1 MIIFPAID
9 LRGGKCV
16 RLFKGDFSRETIF
29 SDNPS
34 AVAVKWEEM
43 GAQYLHVVD
52 LDGALQGETKNREA
66 IRSILGAVHIPM
78 ELGGGLRSLESIKRA
93 LTGGIQRVILG
104 SAAVENPLLVQE
116 ACHRFGDRIVVAIDA
131 RRDGIVATQGWESSG
146 NVSAL
151 DFAKQ
156 MADYGVKTVIYTD
169 ISRDGTLS
177 GLNLEG
183 AIELSKVS
191 GLRVVAS
198 GGVRSLEDIRA
209 VKAHETAGIEGVI
222 VGQAIYSGR
231 LDLKK
236 ALRIAAEG

>member
-78 ELGGGLRSLESIKRA
+78 ELGGGLRSLESIERA

-104 SAAVENPLLVQE
+104 SAAVENPSLVQE

-131 RRDGIVATQGWESSG
+131 RDGIVATQGWESSG
-146 NVSAL
+146 NVFAL

-209 VKAHETAGIEGVI
+209 VKAHETDGIEGVI

>member
-78 ELGGGLRSLESIKRA
+78 ELGGGLRSLESIERA

-104 SAAVENPLLVQE
+104 SAAVENPSLVQE

-131 RRDGIVATQGWESSG
+131 RDGIVATQGWESSG

-209 VKAHETAGIEGVI
+209 VKAHETDGIEGVI

>member
-34 AVAVKWEEM
+34 AVAVKWQEM

-52 LDGALQGETKNREA
+52 LDGALHGETKNRTA
-66 IRSILGAVHIPM
+66 IRSILGAVHIPV
-78 ELGGGLRSLESIKRA
+78 ELGGGLRSMESIEGA
-93 LTGGIQRVILG
+93 LSAGIQRVILG
-104 SAAVENPLLVQE
+104 SAAVEDPSLVKE
-116 ACHRFGDRIVVAIDA
+116 ACQRFGDRIVVAIDA
-131 RRDGIVATQGWESSG
+131 RDGIVATQGWESSG
-146 NVSAL
+146 RVSAL

-156 MADYGVKTVIYTD
+156 MADYGVKTAIYTD

-183 AIELSKVS
+183 TIALAKAS
-191 GLRVVAS
+191 GLSVVAS
-198 GGVRSLEDIRA
+198 GGVNSLEDIRA
-209 VKAHETAGIEGVI
+209 VKAHEADGIEGVI

>member
-66 IRSILGAVHIPM
+66 IRSILGAVRIPV
-78 ELGGGLRSLESIKRA
+78 ELGGGLRSMESIKRA

>member
-78 ELGGGLRSLESIKRA
+78 ELGGGLRSLESIERA

-104 SAAVENPLLVQE
+104 SAAVENPSLVQE

-131 RRDGIVATQGWESSG
+131 RDGIVATQGWESSG
-146 NVSAL
+146 NISAL

-209 VKAHETAGIEGVI
+209 VKAHETDGIEGVI

>member
-78 ELGGGLRSLESIKRA
+78 ELGGGLRSLESIERA

-131 RRDGIVATQGWESSG
+131 RDGIVATQGWESSG

-209 VKAHETAGIEGVI
+209 VKAHETDGIEGVI

>member
-78 ELGGGLRSLESIKRA
+78 ELGGGLRSLESIERA

-104 SAAVENPLLVQE
+104 SAAVENPSLVQE

-131 RRDGIVATQGWESSG
+131 RDGIVATQGWESSG

-151 DFAKQ
+151 DFAQQ

-209 VKAHETAGIEGVI
+209 VKAHETDGIEGVI

>member
-78 ELGGGLRSLESIKRA
+78 ELGGGLRSLESIERA

-104 SAAVENPLLVQE
+104 SAAVENPSLVQE

-131 RRDGIVATQGWESSG
+131 RDGIVATQGWESSG
-146 NVSAL
+146 NVSVL

-209 VKAHETAGIEGVI
+209 VKAHETDGIEGVI

>member
-43 GAQYLHVVD
+43 GAQYFHVVD

-78 ELGGGLRSLESIKRA
+78 ELGGGVRSLESIERA

-104 SAAVENPLLVQE
+104 SAAVENPSLVQE

-131 RRDGIVATQGWESSG
+131 RDGIVATQGWESSG

-151 DFAKQ
+151 DFAQQ

-209 VKAHETAGIEGVI
+209 VKAHETDGIEGVI

>member
-78 ELGGGLRSLESIKRA
+78 ELGGGLRSLESIERA

-104 SAAVENPLLVQE
+104 SAAVENPSLVQE

-131 RRDGIVATQGWESSG
+131 RDGIVATQGWESSG

-183 AIELSKVS
+183 AIKLSKVS

-209 VKAHETAGIEGVI
+209 VKAHETDGIEGVI

>member
-78 ELGGGLRSLESIKRA
+78 ELGGGLRSLESIERA

-104 SAAVENPLLVQE
+104 SAAVENPSLVQE

-131 RRDGIVATQGWESSG
+131 RDGIVATQGWDSSG
-146 NVSAL
+146 NVFAL

-209 VKAHETAGIEGVI
+209 VKAHETDGIEGVI

>member
-34 AVAVKWEEM
+34 AVAVKWQEM

-52 LDGALQGETKNREA
+52 LDGALHGETKNRTA
-66 IRSILGAVHIPM
+66 IRSILGAVHIPV
-78 ELGGGLRSLESIKRA
+78 ELGGGLRSMESIEGA
-93 LTGGIQRVILG
+93 LSAGIQRVILG
-104 SAAVENPLLVQE
+104 SAAVEDPSLVKE
-116 ACHRFGDRIVVAIDA
+116 ACQRFGDRIVVAIDA
-131 RRDGIVATQGWESSG
+131 RDGIVATQGWESSG
-146 NVSAL
+146 GVSAL

-156 MADYGVKTVIYTD
+156 MADYGVKTAIYTD

-183 AIELSKVS
+183 TIALAKAS
-191 GLRVVAS
+191 GLSVVAS
-198 GGVRSLEDIRA
+198 GGVNSLEDIRA
-209 VKAHETAGIEGVI
+209 VKAHEADGIEGVI

>member
-78 ELGGGLRSLESIKRA
+78 ELGGGLRSLESIERA

-104 SAAVENPLLVQE
+104 SAAVESPLLVQE

-131 RRDGIVATQGWESSG
+131 RDGIVATQGWESSG

-209 VKAHETAGIEGVI
+209 VKAHETDGIEGVI

>member
-16 RLFKGDFSRETIF
+16 RLFKGDFSRETII

-78 ELGGGLRSLESIKRA
+78 ELGGGLRSLESIERA

-131 RRDGIVATQGWESSG
+131 RDGIVATQGWESSG

-209 VKAHETAGIEGVI
+209 VKAHETDGIEGVI

>member
-78 ELGGGLRSLESIKRA
+78 ELGGGLRSLESIERA

-104 SAAVENPLLVQE
+104 SAAVENPSLVQE

-131 RRDGIVATQGWESSG
+131 RDGIVATQGWESSG

-209 VKAHETAGIEGVI
+209 VKAHETDGIEGVI

-231 LDLKK
+231 LGLKK
-236 ALRIAAEG
+236 APRIAADG

>member
-66 IRSILGAVHIPM
+66 IRSILWAVRIPV
-78 ELGGGLRSLESIKRA
+78 ELGGGLRSLESVERA
-93 LTGGIQRVILG
+93 LTAGIQRVILG
-104 SAAVENPLLVQE
+104 SAAVEDPALVQA
-116 ACHRFGDRIVVAIDA
+116 ACERFGDRIVVAIDA
-131 RRDGIVATQGWESSG
+131 RDGIVATQGWESSG
-146 NVSAL
+146 GVSAL
-151 DFAKQ
+151 AFAKQ
-156 MADYGVKTVIYTD
+156 MAEYGVKTIIYTD

-183 AIELSKVS
+183 TIELARAS

-209 VKAHETAGIEGVI
+209 VKAHEADGIEGVI
-222 VGQAIYSGR
+222 VGQALYRGR

-236 ALRIAAEG
+236 ALQIAAEG

>member
-43 GAQYLHVVD
+43 GAQYFHVVD

-78 ELGGGLRSLESIKRA
+78 ELGGGLRSLESIERA

-104 SAAVENPLLVQE
+104 SAAVENPSLVQE
-116 ACHRFGDRIVVAIDA
+116 VCHRFGDRIVVAIDA
-131 RRDGIVATQGWESSG
+131 RDGIVATQGWESSG

-209 VKAHETAGIEGVI
+209 VKAHETDGIEGVI

>member
-16 RLFKGDFSRETIF
+16 RLFKGDFFRETIF

-78 ELGGGLRSLESIKRA
+78 ELGGGLRSLESIERA

-104 SAAVENPLLVQE
+104 SAAVENPSLVQE

-131 RRDGIVATQGWESSG
+131 RDGIVATQGWESSG

-209 VKAHETAGIEGVI
+209 VKAHETDGIEGVI

>member
-78 ELGGGLRSLESIKRA
+78 ELGGGLRSLESIERA

-104 SAAVENPLLVQE
+104 SAAVENPSLVQE

-131 RRDGIVATQGWESSG
+131 RDGIVATQGWESSG

-151 DFAKQ
+151 DFTKQ

-209 VKAHETAGIEGVI
+209 VKAHETDGIEGVI

>member
-78 ELGGGLRSLESIKRA
+78 ELGGGVRSLESIERA

-104 SAAVENPLLVQE
+104 SAAVENPSLVQE

-131 RRDGIVATQGWESSG
+131 RDGIVATQGWESSG

-151 DFAKQ
+151 DFAQQ

-209 VKAHETAGIEGVI
+209 VKAHETDGIEGVI

>member
-78 ELGGGLRSLESIKRA
+78 ELGGGVRSLESIERA

-104 SAAVENPLLVQE
+104 SAAVENPSLVQE

-131 RRDGIVATQGWESSG
+131 RDGIVATQGWESSG

-209 VKAHETAGIEGVI
+209 VKAHETDGIEGVI

>member
-78 ELGGGLRSLESIKRA
+78 ELGGGLRSLESIERA

-131 RRDGIVATQGWESSG
+131 RDGLVATQGWESSG

-209 VKAHETAGIEGVI
+209 VKAHETDGIEGVI

>member
-52 LDGALQGETKNREA
+52 LDGALHGETKNREA

-78 ELGGGLRSLESIKRA
+78 ELGGGLRSLESIERA

-104 SAAVENPLLVQE
+104 SAAVENPSLVQE

-131 RRDGIVATQGWESSG
+131 RDGIVATQGWESSG

-209 VKAHETAGIEGVI
+209 VKAHETDGIEGVI

>member
-78 ELGGGLRSLESIKRA
+78 ELGGGLRSLESIERA

-131 RRDGIVATQGWESSG
+131 RDGIVATQGWESSG

-183 AIELSKVS
+183 AIELSTVS

-209 VKAHETAGIEGVI
+209 VKAHETDGIEGVI

>member
-78 ELGGGLRSLESIKRA
+78 ELGGGVRSLESIERA

-104 SAAVENPLLVQE
+104 SAAVENPSLVQE

-131 RRDGIVATQGWESSG
+131 QDGIVATQGWESSG

-209 VKAHETAGIEGVI
+209 VKAHETDGIEGVI

>member
-34 AVAVKWEEM
+34 AVAVKWQEM

-52 LDGALQGETKNREA
+52 LDGALHGETKNRAA
-66 IRSILGAVHIPM
+66 IRSILGAVRIPV
-78 ELGGGLRSLESIKRA
+78 ELGGGLRSMESIEGA
-93 LTGGIQRVILG
+93 LSAGIQRVILG
-104 SAAVENPLLVQE
+104 SAAVEDPSLVKE
-116 ACHRFGDRIVVAIDA
+116 ACQRFGDRIVVAIDA
-131 RRDGIVATQGWESSG
+131 RDGIVATQGWESSG
-146 NVSAL
+146 GVSAL
-151 DFAKQ
+151 DFAKK
-156 MADYGVKTVIYTD
+156 MADYGVKTAIYTD

-177 GLNLEG
+177 GVNLEG
-183 AIELSKVS
+183 TIALAKAS
-191 GLRVVAS
+191 GLSVVAA
-198 GGVRSLEDIRA
+198 GGVNSLEDIRA
-209 VKAHETAGIEGVI
+209 VKAHEADGIEGII

>member
-78 ELGGGLRSLESIKRA
+78 ELGGGLRSLESIERA

>member
-66 IRSILGAVHIPM
+66 IRSILGAVRIPV
-78 ELGGGLRSLESIKRA
+78 ELGGGLRSLESVERA
-93 LTGGIQRVILG
+93 LTAGIQRVILG
-104 SAAVENPLLVQE
+104 SAAVEDPALVQA
-116 ACHRFGDRIVVAIDA
+116 ACERFGDRIVVAIDA
-131 RRDGIVATQGWESSG
+131 RDGIVATQGWESSG
-146 NVSAL
+146 GVSAL
-151 DFAKQ
+151 AFAKQ
-156 MADYGVKTVIYTD
+156 MAEYGVKTIIYTD

-183 AIELSKVS
+183 TIELARAS

-209 VKAHETAGIEGVI
+209 VKAHEADGIEGVI
-222 VGQAIYSGR
+222 VGQALYSGR

-236 ALRIAAEG
+236 ALQIAAEG

>member
-66 IRSILGAVHIPM
+66 IRSILGAVRIPV
-78 ELGGGLRSLESIKRA
+78 ELGGGLRSLESVERA
-93 LTGGIQRVILG
+93 LTAGIQRVILG
-104 SAAVENPLLVQE
+104 SAAVEDPALVQA
-116 ACHRFGDRIVVAIDA
+116 ACERFGDRIVVAIDA
-131 RRDGIVATQGWESSG
+131 RDGIVATQGWESSG
-146 NVSAL
+146 GVSAL
-151 DFAKQ
+151 AFAKQ
-156 MADYGVKTVIYTD
+156 MAEYGVKTIIYTD

-183 AIELSKVS
+183 TIELARAS

-209 VKAHETAGIEGVI
+209 VKAHEADGIEGVI
-222 VGQAIYSGR
+222 VGQALYSGR

-236 ALRIAAEG
+236 ALQITAEG

>member
-78 ELGGGLRSLESIKRA
+78 ELGGGLRSLESIERA

-104 SAAVENPLLVQE
+104 SAAVENPSLVQE

-131 RRDGIVATQGWESSG
+131 RDGIVATQGWESSG

-209 VKAHETAGIEGVI
+209 VKAGRRYTAAVLI
-222 VGQAIYSGR
+222 
-231 LDLKK
+231 
-236 ALRIAAEG
+236 

>member
-9 LRGGKCV
+9 LRPGKCV

-52 LDGALQGETKNREA
+52 LDGAIQGETKNREA

-78 ELGGGLRSLESIKRA
+78 ELGGGLRSLESIERA

-104 SAAVENPLLVQE
+104 SAAVENPSLVQE

-131 RRDGIVATQGWESSG
+131 RDGIVATQGWESSG

-209 VKAHETAGIEGVI
+209 VKAHETDGIEGVI

>member
-43 GAQYLHVVD
+43 GAQYFHVVD

-78 ELGGGLRSLESIKRA
+78 ELGGGLRSLESIERA

-104 SAAVENPLLVQE
+104 SAAVENPSLVQE

-131 RRDGIVATQGWESSG
+131 RDGIVATQGWESSG

-209 VKAHETAGIEGVI
+209 VKAHETDGIEGVI

>member
-78 ELGGGLRSLESIKRA
+78 ELGGGLRSLESIERA

-131 RRDGIVATQGWESSG
+131 RDGIVATQGWESSG
-146 NVSAL
+146 NISAL

-209 VKAHETAGIEGVI
+209 VKAHETDGIEGVI

>member
-66 IRSILGAVHIPM
+66 IRSILRAVRIPV
-78 ELGGGLRSLESIKRA
+78 ELGGGLRSLESVERA
-93 LTGGIQRVILG
+93 LTAGIQRVILG
-104 SAAVENPLLVQE
+104 SAAVEDPALVQA
-116 ACHRFGDRIVVAIDA
+116 ACERFGDRIVVAIDA
-131 RRDGIVATQGWESSG
+131 RDGIVATQGWESSG
-146 NVSAL
+146 GVSAL
-151 DFAKQ
+151 AFAKQ
-156 MADYGVKTVIYTD
+156 MAEYGVKTIIYTD

-183 AIELSKVS
+183 TIELARAS

-198 GGVRSLEDIRA
+198 GGVRSLEDIQA
-209 VKAHETAGIEGVI
+209 VKAHEADGIEGVI
-222 VGQAIYSGR
+222 VGQALYSGR

-236 ALRIAAEG
+236 ALQIAAEG